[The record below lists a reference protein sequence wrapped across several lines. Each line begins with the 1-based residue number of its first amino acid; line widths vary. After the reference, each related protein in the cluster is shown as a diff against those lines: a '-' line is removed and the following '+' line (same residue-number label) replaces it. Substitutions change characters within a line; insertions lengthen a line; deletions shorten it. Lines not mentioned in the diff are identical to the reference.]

1 MPDLCAGEV
10 VGCCGIDECWE
21 YYCMTTMTQLFCR
34 KRVLGKMR
42 VFNQY
47 FDALCV
53 DNISGFA
60 NG

>member
-1 MPDLCAGEV
+1 